1 MIKALIFLLII
12 ITIFVSYFFI
22 KKIKTNNVLLSVLV
36 ISIIML
42 IFLSIMVL
50 RDEIDKE
57 LIYFPPKY
65 DGEKIIPGHF
75 YEKN

>member
-12 ITIFVSYFFI
+12 VALFVSYVFI
-22 KKIKTNNVLLSVLV
+22 KKIKTKNSFILVFV
-36 ISIIML
+36 ISIIIL
-42 IFLSIMVL
+42 IFLCIMVF
-50 RDEIDKE
+50 RDNKDIN
-57 LIYFPPKY
+57 LIYSPPKY